1 MFAYR
6 RFVPMG
12 SYFGR
17 EFFSLS
23 TYMARPSDITRK
35 WYVIDAKGKPLGRV
49 ATVVATLLRGKHKPT
64 YTPHM
69 DTGDH
74 VIVINAAAVVLTG
87 RKLDQKIYFHHSG
100 YPGGLKRVVYRNLM
114 QRKPEFVMEK
124 AVRGMLPKN
133 SLGRQMFR
141 KLHVYKGPEHK
152 QQAQQP
158 EIWEVK

>member
-1 MFAYR
+1 M
-6 RFVPMG
+6 
-12 SYFGR
+12 
-17 EFFSLS
+17 S